1 LTKSASPGR
10 ERDPDW
16 FWREIALYLEFV
28 AIARA
33 SV

>member
-1 LTKSASPGR
+1 MTKSASPGR
-10 ERDPDW
+10 ERGRDR
-16 FWREIALYLEFV
+16 FWRETALYLEFA